1 MRLRPL
7 LLSLAV
13 LVPAAGVVWLVQ
25 RPAPVAKSDD
35 ARLGQRVADPAV
47 IASAAKVRIKTG
59 GKTLELVRGEGE
71 RWTIAGTPPLP
82 ADASR
87 LNRLATDLVSPKIE
101 RLVSA
106 RPEKIAGYE
115 LDAAS
120 VAFIDAAGKPLLAL
134 DLGKTPDGGGR
145 IIRYDG
151 EAKAYL
157 ARLNV
162 YLEAD
167 EASWR
172 DTALLSGLKAEDIAS
187 LGIGVPDAPAPI
199 VVSRAKAG
207 DPWTS
212 PATPA
217 GQQVK
222 ASVLSN
228 QIGNLAGLR
237 YTNVAPN
244 VDPGVVAARILPRE
258 LTLTTFSGRT
268 VKISFAR
275 APEPPPAPKPAVKE
289 GETAPPEPPAPPR
302 PVYVEVTDSQP
313 DAVLAAAGKTHAFEI
328 ADWIFTGL
336 PAKSADLFEPVPA
349 PPAPAGTATAPSAAA
364 PAPADAGHPTVATAP
379 VSVTT
384 EPVSVT
390 TPPLTVEPTPTT
402 PPPAPAE
409 PAESAK

>member
-25 RPAPVAKSDD
+25 RPAPVATADD

-47 IASAAKVRIKTG
+47 VANAARVRIKTG
-59 GKTLELVRGEGE
+59 GKTVELVREGE
-71 RWTIAGTPPLP
+71 RWTVAGTPVLP

-87 LNRLATDLVSPKIE
+87 LNRLATDLVSPKVE

-115 LDAAS
+115 LDSAS
-120 VAFIDAAGKPLLAL
+120 VTFLDSDGKALLDL
-134 DLGKTPDGGGR
+134 DLGKTPEGGGR
-145 IIRYDG
+145 LIRYGD
-151 EAKAYL
+151 ESKAYL

-172 DTALLSGLKAEDIAS
+172 DTALVSGLKAEDIAAVS
-187 LGIGVPDAPAPI
+187 IAFPDTSAPV

-212 PATPA
+212 PVTPA

-222 ASVLSN
+222 ASLITSQTSNLS
-228 QIGNLAGLR
+228 GLR

-244 VDPGVVAARILPRE
+244 LDPGVVAARILPRE
-258 LTLTTFSGRT
+258 VTVTTFSGRT

-313 DAVLAAAGKTHAFEI
+313 DAVLAAAAKTHAFEV
-328 ADWIFTGL
+328 AEWIFTGL

-349 PPAPAGTATAPSAAA
+349 PPAPAA
-364 PAPADAGHPTVATAP
+364 PAATPAPGTEHATVATP
-379 VSVTT
+379 SISVTT

-390 TPPLTVEPTPTT
+390 TEPLTVEPAPPT
-402 PPPAPAE
+402 PPAAE
-409 PAESAK
+409 PAK